1 MSVSPAAASTGPRVP
16 LYAKASRPSRILL
29 TTLGILTILWIVI
42 VGPLAASTAVYFA
55 GWIVGIVLIAAV
67 GFPTAL
73 RSGAWLEGST
83 LVVRSTLATRRYD
96 LAACTAQLTDDP
108 KTRLPLLTVQD
119 AAGHREDLL
128 LREPGSRKKDLI
140 APQKLT
146 ALAAAVQA
154 AGPRDPAGEQV
165 AGQLRWLADNWPGT
179 RSPSLR

>member
-1 MSVSPAAASTGPRVP
+1 MAVSPAAAAGPRVP
-16 LYAKASRPSRILL
+16 LYAKASRPSRIVL
-29 TTLGILTILWIVI
+29 TTLGILTCLWIVI
-42 VGPLAASTAVYFA
+42 AGPLAASMAVYFT

-96 LAACTAQLTDDP
+96 LAACAAQLTEDP
-108 KTRLPLLTVQD
+108 KTRLPVLTVQD
-119 AAGHREDLL
+119 AAGHRDDLL
-128 LREPGSRKKDLI
+128 LREPGKKKDLI
-140 APQKLT
+140 GPQKLS
-146 ALAAAVQA
+146 ALAGAALA
-154 AGPRDPAGEQV
+154 GGPRDPAGEQV